1 MFDCLLNN
9 YYIILSYIVLL
20 IFSRVV
26 YVKES
31 QELSILK
38 FLFLLNIIEFLLY
51 INGVT
56 LYNLYIIN
64 FCGLSIYVIK
74 NKYPLI
80 VINFIFL
87 ILSLIFNCY
96 KIILI
101 YNMFLFIIDIF
112 NYLKYYE
119 KAAVVRNIL
128 SLFLFISMLLSK
140 PFVGFLFYVIF
151 YYFYLLC
158 EYYTKDELTNTDTR
172 KPLFKDLKLRE
183 KDISAIISI
192 DLNNLKQINDTFGH
206 EEGDKAIKTLAHIIK
221 KHENKNMRLYR
232 IGGDEFMIVCFN
244 MYKSNINAFIDSIT
258 NEVNSTKYSC
268 AIGCAFKE
276 NNLSIKEMIRLS
288 DELMYKNKQ
297 YYKSVR

>member
-1 MFDCLLNN
+1 MFDYLLSN
-9 YYIILSYIVLL
+9 YYIILSYVVLL
-20 IFSRVV
+20 VFSKVV
-26 YVKES
+26 YIKKS

-64 FCGLSIYVIK
+64 FCSLSIYSIK
-74 NKYPLI
+74 NKYQLI
-80 VINFIFL
+80 GINFVFL
-87 ILSLIFNCY
+87 ILSLMFDCY
-96 KIILI
+96 KMVLF

-119 KAAVVRNIL
+119 KASVIRNIL
-128 SLFLFISMLLSK
+128 SLFLFISILMNK
-140 PFVGFLFYVIF
+140 PFIGFLFYVIF

-158 EYYTKDELTNTDTR
+158 EYYTKDELTNTETR

-221 KHENKNMRLYR
+221 KYENKNMRLYR

-244 MYKSNINAFIDSIT
+244 MYKSNINVFLDSIT
-258 NEVNSTKYSC
+258 NEINNTKYSC

-276 NNLSIKEMIRLS
+276 NNISIKEMIRLS

>member
-1 MFDCLLNN
+1 MFDYLLNN
-9 YYIILSYIVLL
+9 YYIVFSYVILVF
-20 IFSRVV
+20 FSKVV

-31 QELSILK
+31 HELSILK

-64 FCGLSIYVIK
+64 FCILSIYSIK
-74 NKYPLI
+74 NKYQLI
-80 VINFIFL
+80 VVNLIFL
-87 ILSLIFNCY
+87 ISSLVFNCY
-96 KIILI
+96 RVILF
-101 YNMFLFIIDIF
+101 YNMFLFIIDTF

-119 KAAVVRNIL
+119 KSSVIRNIL
-128 SLFLFISMLLSK
+128 SLFLFISILMNK
-140 PFVGFLFYVIF
+140 TFVGFLFYVIF
-151 YYFYLLC
+151 YYFYLLS
-158 EYYTKDELTNTDTR
+158 EYYTKDELTNTETR

-192 DLNNLKQINDTFGH
+192 DLNNLKYINDTFGH
-206 EEGDKAIKTLAHIIK
+206 EEGDKAIKTLVHIIK
-221 KHENKNMRLYR
+221 KHENKDMRLYR

-244 MYKSNINAFIDSIT
+244 MYKSSINTFIDSIT
-258 NEVNSTKYSC
+258 TDVNNTKYSC

-276 NNLSIKEMIRLS
+276 NNISVKEMIRLS